1 MLLPSDFKVWV
12 YKEPTDMR
20 KAINGL
26 SQLVVEKWSDNP
38 QSGALYVFY
47 NRARDRIKVLYWH
60 YNGFCLLHKRL
71 ESGRF
76 KLPTTSDNHFE
87 LSEHQLYRLL
97 EGLHFLNKSEKVYDV
112 FF

>member
-12 YKEPTDMR
+12 YKESTDMR

-26 SQLVVEKWSDNP
+26 SQLVVEQFSANP
-38 QSGALYVFY
+38 QSGALYVFH
-47 NRARDRIKVLYWH
+47 NRAKDKLKILYWH

-76 KLPTTSDNHFE
+76 KFPTTSSEHLE
-87 LSEHQLYRLL
+87 LSANQLYRLL
-97 EGLHFLNKSEKVYDV
+97 EGLHFVNKSENEYDV